1 MSLVCVALDFYS
13 EGLAQEYCLQKN
25 LMFSDI
31 ILIGP
36 VSTGKSTIGK
46 LLAQRLGLPQCSMDE
61 FRLTYYKEINYD
73 EDLARQLREKE
84 GFLGIYRYWKP
95 FEAYAVERL
104 LSEHSNCV
112 IDFGAGH
119 SVYEDEELF
128 TKVQRILAPYNNVVL
143 ILPSPDLEESIQ
155 ILNERNGGLV
165 SHEVDFNEHF
175 VKHHSN
181 HDLAKVTV
189 YTKGKLPEETCND
202 ILCAVKL

>member
-1 MSLVCVALDFYS
+1 
-13 EGLAQEYCLQKN
+13 
-25 LMFSDI
+25 MFSDI

-36 VSTGKSTIGK
+36 IRTGKSTLGSLI
-46 LLAQRLGLPQCSMDE
+46 AQQLRLPQCSMDE
-61 FRLTYYKEINYD
+61 VRFNYYQEINYD
-73 EDLARQLREKE
+73 EELAKEIREKE

-112 IDFGAGH
+112 IDFGGGH

-128 TKVQRILAPYNNVVL
+128 GRVQRILAPYNNVVL

-155 ILNERNGGLV
+155 ILNKRNGGLV
-165 SHEVDFNEHF
+165 SNGVDFNEHF

-181 HDLAKVTV
+181 HDLAKIVV
-189 YTKGKLPEETCND
+189 YTKGKSPEETRDD
-202 ILCAVKL
+202 ILNVVKL

>member
-1 MSLVCVALDFYS
+1 
-13 EGLAQEYCLQKN
+13 
-25 LMFSDI
+25 MFSDI

-61 FRLTYYKEINYD
+61 FRLTYYQEINYD

-84 GFLGIYRYWKP
+84 GFLGLYQYWKP

-104 LSEHSNCV
+104 LAEHSNRV
-112 IDFGAGH
+112 IDFEAGH

-165 SHEVDFNEHF
+165 SNEVDFNEHF

-202 ILCAVKL
+202 ILCTVKL